1 MSDDDLD
8 DMYGETYLSQEQID
22 YSIIA
27 SRMKWLPFFDDDL
40 YLGMQAMN
48 IGLVDPLITA
58 YEYDLL
64 RELFTREKTPVPE
77 ALTVSAL
84 SQMWIYSLYEVLR
97 MWRDRMYEFKKWFEN
112 GGIDPK
118 LSSMGDEFINMTLDS
133 RKNQLK
139 RYKDDEKYRIEI
151 DMVWENIEPVFRL
164 VELVRINL
172 AKHCAPGKN
181 NLIPRA
187 PGYGRI
193 NSHCGALD
201 YDILI
206 KKGWY
211 DFVNRR
217 DIADA
222 LRECLLKSVPWD
234 TQEKI

>member
-8 DMYGETYLSQEQID
+8 DMYGETYLPQEQID

-64 RELFTREKTPVPE
+64 RELFEREKTPVPE

-112 GGIDPK
+112 GGIEPK
-118 LSSMGDEFINMTLDS
+118 LSSMDDEFINMTLDS
-133 RKNQLK
+133 RKKQLK
-139 RYKDDEKYRIEI
+139 RYKDDQKYRTEI
-151 DMVWENIEPVFRL
+151 DTAWEHIEPVFRL

-201 YDILI
+201 FDILI
-206 KKGWY
+206 QKGWY
-211 DFVNRR
+211 NAVNRR